1 MDDSS
6 LTAPSRQAADR
17 DLAIRSKLSGMI
29 YVVLYAIILLFTS
42 YASDHTLLAILIG
55 SLILFGA
62 ALRSW
67 LAFDFE
73 RLYPALANRWSA
85 GFGLST
91 YLLAGT
97 WGLFCAHSVLHYGLA
112 WTAMLTVLSTAG
124 ICSGAIT
131 VLTIRKHLITGF
143 LALILFPPIIATA
156 LLGTSESF
164 AITLMFLT
172 YSIFMFSIARNVN
185 RDYWTAATNAQL
197 LDLRARQLEASNQE
211 LESYSYSIAHDMRA
225 PLRSIISF
233 SQILKES
240 LDRKLEPEE
249 RRDLDRIIHAGQRMA
264 SLIDDILELSRITRS
279 KLQPG
284 KIDLSGLVQDR
295 VDVLASTE
303 PGRSINIT
311 VEPELSVLGDQRLLS
326 LAIQNLVENAW
337 KFTGDTP
344 DARIVFNAKEV
355 DGELVYCLC
364 DNGVGFDMAHA
375 DQLFRPFH
383 RLHNDTEFP
392 GTGIGLATVERII
405 TRHGGRI
412 WAEADLN
419 KGACFY
425 FTLKQD

>member
-6 LTAPSRQAADR
+6 LTTPSRQAADR
-17 DLAIRSKLSGMI
+17 DLASRSKMSGMV

-42 YASDHTLLAILIG
+42 YAVDHTALAILIG
-55 SLILFGA
+55 SLILIGA
-62 ALRSW
+62 VLRTW

-73 RLYPALANRWSA
+73 RLYPTLANRWNV
-85 GFGLST
+85 GFSLST

-97 WGLFCAHSVLHYGLA
+97 WGLFCAHSVLNYGLA
-112 WTAMLTVLSTAG
+112 WTAMLAVLSTAG
-124 ICSGAIT
+124 ICSGALT
-131 VLTIRKHLITGF
+131 VLTIGRHLIMGF
-143 LALILFPPIIATA
+143 LALMLCPPIVATA
-156 LLGTSESF
+156 LLGTRESF

-172 YSIFMFSIARNVN
+172 YAIFMFSLARNVN
-185 RDYWTAATNAQL
+185 RDYWTAATNTQL

-225 PLRSIISF
+225 PLRSIVSF

-240 LDRKLEPEE
+240 LDRKLEPDE
-249 RRDLDRIIHAGQRMA
+249 RRDLDRIILAGQRMA

-279 KLQPG
+279 KLELRE
-284 KIDLSGLVQDR
+284 IDISRLVQDQA
-295 VDVLASTE
+295 DVRASAE
-303 PGRSINIT
+303 PGRSINFT
-311 VEPELSVLGDQRLLS
+311 VEPELSVQGDQRLLA
-326 LAIQNLVENAW
+326 LAIQNLVDNAW

-344 DARIVFNAKEV
+344 DAEIKFDAEKLN
-355 DGELVYCLC
+355 GERVYRLC

-383 RLHNDTEFP
+383 RLHNDSEFP

-425 FTLKQD
+425 FTL